1 MPPAGLRDRHAGA
14 AVASSAHGTARRR
27 TAAPQPPLPRPACR
41 DRHDGPRPADR
52 RPPAPAAVRRDR
64 DQGRRSG
71 AAYRPPIVA
80 RRTEGGFVLP
90 VPFGPNTNWVR
101 NVLAAGEATITWKG
115 GSHPVTA
122 PRLVDLA
129 AATPSLSGFMRRG
142 ATRFGI
148 TDWLEV
154 RALAG

>member
-1 MPPAGLRDRHAGA
+1 MEQP
-14 AVASSAHGTARRR
+14 V
-27 TAAPQPPLPRPACR
+27 AAPRHPNRPSLVQRAAIATMALARPIAGRRLLPLY
-41 DRHDGPRPADR
+41 
-52 RPPAPAAVRRDR
+52 AVIEH
-64 DQGRRSG
+64 QGRKSG
-71 AAYRPPIVA
+71 AAYRTPIVA

-115 GSHPVTA
+115 GRHPVTA

-154 RALAG
+154 RDLAG

>member
-1 MPPAGLRDRHAGA
+1 MEQP
-14 AVASSAHGTARRR
+14 V
-27 TAAPQPPLPRPACR
+27 AAPQHPTRPSLVQRAAIATMALA
-41 DRHDGPRPADR
+41 RPIA
-52 RPPAPAAVRRDR
+52 
-64 DQGRRSG
+64 GRRLLPLYAVIEHHGRKSG
-71 AAYRPPIVA
+71 ATYRTPIVA
-80 RRTEGGFVLP
+80 RRTDGGFVLP

-154 RALAG
+154 RDLAG